1 MRNFYKEKCFSLYKQ
16 ERKKKERTEELQQWE
31 EKIEVEE
38 HRNECLK
45 HMKALK
51 KVTFYI
57 KIPKAYLF
65 LKGIIIE
72 RKEKIPRKKRHSG
85 FA

>member
-1 MRNFYKEKCFSLYKQ
+1 
-16 ERKKKERTEELQQWE
+16 
-31 EKIEVEE
+31 
-38 HRNECLK
+38 
-45 HMKALK
+45 MKALK